1 MSLMPGT
8 RLGPCGILAAV
19 GVGGMGEVYRTSDT
33 KSYAYLLQRMT
44 SQLFVVEGAR

>member
-1 MSLMPGT
+1 
-8 RLGPCGILAAV
+8 
-19 GVGGMGEVYRTSDT
+19 VYRTSGT